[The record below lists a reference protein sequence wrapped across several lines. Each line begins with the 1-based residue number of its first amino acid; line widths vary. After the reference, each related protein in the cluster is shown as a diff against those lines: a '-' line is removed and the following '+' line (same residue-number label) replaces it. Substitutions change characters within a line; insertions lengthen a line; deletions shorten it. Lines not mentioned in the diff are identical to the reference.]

1 MIENPWL
8 GEVARYVR
16 MEASLLARIVNA
28 IAIGDVWVAGVMSDE
43 RWRKMCD
50 EGIKPDY
57 PDHITWQT
65 GLRMISSSP
74 EHWQPIDTAI
84 FHHAPLEY
92 PDGKQRIALLV
103 SDGARLAVDK
113 NTAEVQVWTVKE
125 NIAPNRFRPIWI
137 ETKKQDEVNVYGLAL
152 ITLLGCV
159 STGVV

>member
-8 GEVARYVR
+8 GEVARYIR

-28 IAIGDVWVAGVMSDE
+28 IAMSDVWVAGVMSDE

-50 EGIKPDY
+50 EGIEPEDS
-57 PDHITWQT
+57 DHLTWQT

-74 EHWQPIDTAI
+74 EHWQSMDTAL
-84 FHHAPLEY
+84 FHHAPLIY
-92 PDGKQRIALLV
+92 PDGNQRIAMLV
-103 SDGARLAVDK
+103 SDGAKLAVDK
-113 NTAEVQVWTVKE
+113 NTAQLQVWTAKD
-125 NIAPNRFRPIWI
+125 NIVPNRFQPIWV
-137 ETKKQDEVNVYGLAL
+137 ETKKQDEDSVYGLAL